1 MSLFAKRRKKP
12 GHQVNKK
19 EEAMLRLEG
28 KVAVVTG
35 GANGIGV
42 AYSEGLAKE
51 GAKVVVA
58 DLDKKGGEPVV
69 QKINS
74 SGGKAMFVRTDVSI
88 QKDAEKMVADTVRS
102 YGSIDALVNNAGILF
117 TAPVEETTEEMWD
130 KLLAVNV
137 KGLFFCAQAAAKEMK
152 KQKSG
157 KIINISSIA
166 AIGGQAGLCAYSS
179 TKGAVLTMTKVFAL
193 ELVDYNIQVNAV
205 LPGTTDTGMAEQAM
219 KDPEWTRQVT
229 QSIPMKRLG
238 RTTDLLGAV
247 LYFASSDS
255 DYCTGQTL
263 IVDGGYSMI

>member
-1 MSLFAKRRKKP
+1 
-12 GHQVNKK
+12 VNKK

-69 QKINS
+69 KKINS

-88 QKDAEKMVADTVRS
+88 QKDAERMVADTVRS
-102 YGSIDALVNNAGILF
+102 YGSIDVLVNNAGILF

-130 KLLAVNV
+130 KVFAVNV
-137 KGLFFCAQAAAKEMK
+137 KGLFFCSQAAAKEMK

-193 ELVDYNIQVNAV
+193 ELVEHNIQVNAV

-238 RTTDLLGAV
+238 RTTDLLGSV